1 MFACKL
7 SSLGPRAELLPQAT
21 EIRPRARAQPGRG
34 ACWHSVTVLRVSFLH
49 APFSFIFVDC
59 SSGRPPTPWDPGCW
73 SNYFYTRNWRTLVE
87 TGVTGAKKGIQ
98 KRHAKFNAEK
108 VVNINAKR
116 LPKWGQNGC
125 WCGRGVPIAW
135 FWKPKPWKYHQ
146 NGFQNL
152 WNIEVAAR
160 MRFWS
165 GFGSVFGATTDLDW
179 PSLATILDQNSIK
192 RHPKRHAKFDA
203 EKVLKI
209 NGKRLPN

>member
-1 MFACKL
+1 MLA
-7 SSLGPRAELLPQAT
+7 SLIYNAWH
-21 EIRPRARAQPGRG
+21 RP
-34 ACWHSVTVLRVSFLH
+34 VS
-49 APFSFIFVDC
+49 ADC

-73 SNYFYTRNWRTLVE
+73 SDYFYTRNWRTLVE

-135 FWKPKPWKYHQ
+135 FWKPKPSKYHQ

-152 WNIEVAAR
+152 WNIEVVAR

-165 GFGSVFGATTDLDW
+165 GPGRQKGARINVETAHFGSHFRSKIEKMSSKKACK
-179 PSLATILDQNSIK
+179 IRCRKSI
-192 RHPKRHAKFDA
+192 
-203 EKVLKI
+203 E
-209 NGKRLPN
+209 N